1 MAMEGLTMG
10 KLDNIYEQGTE
21 GIVPVR
27 FISGSAG
34 TGKTYY
40 VHQKM
45 AEDPKFAI
53 LASTTGISAVNLGAI
68 TINSLLHY
76 FNTPSL
82 EEAFYNGWLLK
93 TLGELAKDDYQW
105 LAVDEVSMMDGDQL
119 DIIYQATKMLNESRA
134 MAGLEPLGILLTGDF
149 AQLPPI
155 KAKWAFEAECWP
167 VFEAATERLTK
178 VWRQTDIKFIEAVNH
193 IRAGRG
199 MVGAT
204 MLSQMGVEF
213 TKHIDNSFVGTTII
227 AKNEPVNNFNWL
239 RHSRLPGVPTYVT
252 SSRWMTKGRQFPKE
266 WEIIPNELK
275 LKVGA
280 YVMIKAN
287 DAPTFSY
294 VNGDCGHVVAYDNDP
309 DSDSQGLF
317 TIRLVRNDLEVQV
330 GKLTRK
336 VAQKEPP
343 EELLLKH
350 PGMAEDDLK
359 ELDGEPNMPHWD
371 PDYGRNGAWI
381 VGAITFYPVDLAYAC
396 TVHKTQSLTLDKVQ
410 IDLGQNFMSSNSMV
424 YVAVSRCKSPQG
436 LRIVGTPA
444 LMGSRVHSDPAIQ
457 RWL

>member
-1 MAMEGLTMG
+1 MSMPT
-10 KLDNIYEQGTE
+10 DIYQQGTE
-21 GIVPVR
+21 GSVPVR
-27 FISGSAG
+27 YISGSAG

-40 VHQKM
+40 VRSEM
-45 AEDPKFAI
+45 AKDPKFAI

-68 TINSLLHY
+68 TINSLLKY
-76 FNTPSL
+76 FNTQSL
-82 EEAFYNGWLLK
+82 EEAFFNGWLLK
-93 TLGELAKDDYQW
+93 TMSKLAEDNYQW
-105 LAVDEVSMMDGDQL
+105 IAVDEVSMMDGAQL
-119 DIIYQATKMLNESRA
+119 DIIYQCTKMLNEMRA
-134 MAGLEPLGILLTGDF
+134 ISGLPPIGILLTGDF

-178 VWRQTDIKFIEAVNH
+178 VWRQSDARFLEAINH

-204 MLSQMGVEF
+204 ILSQLGVEF
-213 TKHIDNSFVGTTII
+213 TKHIDTSFVGTTII

-239 RHSRLPGVPTYVT
+239 RHSKLPGIPTFVT
-252 SSRWMTKGRQFPKE
+252 SSRWMTKGRQYPKE
-266 WEIIPNELK
+266 WEHIPLEMK

-287 DAPTFSY
+287 DSPEFTY
-294 VNGDCGHVVAYDNDP
+294 VNGDCGSVVSFENEMF
-309 DSDSQGLF
+309 SIQL
-317 TIRLVRNDLEVQV
+317 IRNNEVVEV

-343 EELLLKH
+343 DELCLKH
-350 PGMAEDDLK
+350 PGMAEDSLK
-359 ELDGEPNMPHWD
+359 ELDRELGMPYWD
-371 PDYGRNGAWI
+371 PDYGRSGAWV
-381 VGAITFYPVDLAYAC
+381 VGAVTYYPIDLAYAC
-396 TVHKTQSLTLDKVQ
+396 TVHKTQSLTLDRVQ
-410 IDLGQNFMSSNSMV
+410 LDLGQNFMSSNSMV
-424 YVAVSRCKSPQG
+424 YVSVSRCKTPQG

-444 LMGSRVHSDPAIQ
+444 LLGSRCHVDPAVA